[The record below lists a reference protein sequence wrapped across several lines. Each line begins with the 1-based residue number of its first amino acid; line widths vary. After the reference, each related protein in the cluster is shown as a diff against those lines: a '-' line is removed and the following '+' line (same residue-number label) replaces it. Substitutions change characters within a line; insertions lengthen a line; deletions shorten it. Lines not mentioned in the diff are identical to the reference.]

1 MTKKKKERGE
11 IFNTKKKER
20 VEIDVVDLLV
30 TTPKNVKWLPNISTL
45 FFLTKKKKNYQFH
58 LFTVRGNS
66 K

>member
-1 MTKKKKERGE
+1 MFDE
-11 IFNTKKKER
+11 KKKER

-45 FFLTKKKKNYQFH
+45 FFLTQKKEEQFH